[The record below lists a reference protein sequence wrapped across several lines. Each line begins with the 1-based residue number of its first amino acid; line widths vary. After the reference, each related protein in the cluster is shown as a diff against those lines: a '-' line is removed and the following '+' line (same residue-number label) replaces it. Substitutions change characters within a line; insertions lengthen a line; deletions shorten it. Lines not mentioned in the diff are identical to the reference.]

1 MVVVVCDILCDV
13 LLAITFD
20 KTASVVVG
28 CVHEV
33 NQQQGGSKDDHYQ
46 NHITDGRRGANDD
59 RRTVS
64 PDEVDK
70 D

>member
-33 NQQQGGSKDDHYQ
+33 NQQQGGSNEH
-46 NHITDGRRGANDD
+46 N
-59 RRTVS
+59 V
-64 PDEVDK
+64 
-70 D
+70 